1 MIYLKNISSPQ
12 QVFIPRDRETEGLLK
27 FSLKNTINL
36 SVPVAAD
43 VVDLNSDLYVIFE
56 IELPEQIATGE
67 YEYEL
72 TDDAGVIS
80 SGLLVVEGLSSASEY
95 NISVQ
100 YEQYE

>member
-1 MIYLKNISSPQ
+1 M
-12 QVFIPRDRETEGLLK
+12 K

-36 SVPVAAD
+36 SVPVNAD
-43 VVDLNSDLYVIFE
+43 VVDLNSDLYVTFE
-56 IELPEQIATGE
+56 IELPEQITTGE

-95 NISVQ
+95 NLSVQ

>member
-36 SVPVAAD
+36 SVPVNAD
-43 VVDLNSDLYVIFE
+43 VVDLNSDLYVTFE

-80 SGLLVVEGLSSASEY
+80 FGLLVVEGLSSASEY
-95 NISVQ
+95 NLSVQ